1 MMMGLFKTES
11 EKSKHSDKNGSLLL
25 EELITSSNG
34 KYNPIRMF
42 SSDQIIKATNN
53 FDADRII
60 AKDRFTWYK
69 GTIEER
75 KVLIKKW
82 EGDNVFFPS
91 PDNAYRDIA
100 VLSMMSSHK
109 NVLKLVGCCL
119 EFYKPVVVCE
129 YAEKGPLTLQL
140 EDKDGGVP
148 LPWTARLTIAKEIAN
163 AVAYLHSA
171 FPRVIINRDISPQNI
186 FLDENG
192 TAKLSSFCLSIPI
205 PEGKSSVID
214 DKVVH
219 GISTD
224 PEYNGTGIVSEKFD
238 VYSFGVTMLFLLG
251 GEFGLVWLSAII
263 GQIGFPFAPAYA
275 EEMAD
280 QFMYVID
287 SSIFNGESEVSCV
300 QVEAFFELAM
310 RCIRFWPGHDMFTM
324 VDVAKEL
331 KGMENLSYTS
341 TDSKHHQPLSEL
353 PKPLIDTKTVL
364 GKGKGIFYEN

>member
-1 MMMGLFKTES
+1 MKGFFKSES
-11 EKSKHSDKNGSLLL
+11 EESKHSDKNGSLLV
-25 EELITSSNG
+25 EELIASSNG

-53 FDADRII
+53 FDADHIVAR
-60 AKDRFTWYK
+60 DRFTWYK

-91 PDNAYRDIA
+91 PDNVYRDIA

-109 NVLKLVGCCL
+109 NVLKLVGCCV

-129 YAEKGPLTLQL
+129 YAEKGPLKL
-140 EDKDGGVP
+140 EDKDGGP

-171 FPRVIINRDISPQNI
+171 FPKVIINRDISPQNI
-186 FLDENG
+186 FLDEYG
-192 TAKLSSFCLSIPI
+192 TAKLSSFCLSISI
-205 PEGKSSVID
+205 PKGKSSVID

-224 PEYNGTGIVSEKFD
+224 PEYNGTGLVSEKFD

-263 GQIGFPFAPAYA
+263 GQIGFPFPLVYA
-275 EEMAD
+275 EEVTD
-280 QFMYVID
+280 QFMYLID
-287 SSIFNGESEVSCV
+287 SSMWNGESEVSCV
-300 QVEAFFELAM
+300 QVEAFFQLAM
-310 RCIRFWPGHDMFTM
+310 RCIRFWPGHDMLTM
-324 VDVAKEL
+324 IDVAKEI
-331 KGMENLSYTS
+331 KGIEDLSKTS
-341 TDSKHHQPLSEL
+341 IHSQHQPVSEL
-353 PKPLIDTKTVL
+353 PKPLIKYTKTVSR
-364 GKGKGIFYEN
+364 KGKGILNEN